1 MPVFAYRALTTAGR
15 SERGVVDADSSR
27 GAWQVLRSRGLYP
40 TDLSEGTAVAPGRVS
55 AADLAAATRQLA
67 TLVEAGLP
75 LADAL
80 EAVAEAGA
88 GSSLAQALT
97 VARAR
102 VCEGGGLGDALAAS
116 PRVFPAL
123 YCDLVR
129 AGEASGA
136 LGAVLDRLARHVET
150 AAATRARL
158 RAALTYPAVVL
169 LASAAVLAFVVAWV
183 VPQVTRLFTET
194 GTPLPLPTRVL
205 LGVVTFARAT
215 WWAWLGGIAVGTVAF
230 RRWAERPAGRASLDA
245 TLLRLPLVGP
255 ALASAAVARLARTMA
270 TLLLGGVPL
279 ERALGMAAPAAGNQQ
294 IVAATGAAREGVRR
308 GQALAPAL
316 ADARVFPP
324 LLVRLA
330 ATGERTG
337 ELAAALERAAE
348 AEEARV
354 ESAVATATALIE
366 PALVVVMGVVV
377 LALVLAIL
385 LPILT
390 LDPVG
395 QR

>member
-1 MPVFAYRALTTAGR
+1 MPVFAYRALTIAGR
-15 SERGVVDADSSR
+15 AERGVLDADSSR
-27 GAWQVLRSRGLYP
+27 GAWQALRARGLYP
-40 TDLSEGTAVAPGRVS
+40 TDLAEGPPAAPGRVS

-75 LADAL
+75 VADAL
-80 EAVAEAGA
+80 DAVAEAGTSPA
-88 GSSLAQALT
+88 LAQALT

-136 LGAVLDRLARHVET
+136 LGAVLDRLARHVES

-194 GTPLPLPTRVL
+194 GTPLPVPTRL
-205 LGVVTFARAT
+205 LLAAVTFARAT
-215 WWAWLGGIAVGTVAF
+215 WWAWLAGIAAGGLAF
-230 RRWAERPAGRASLDA
+230 RRWVERPSGRARLDA
-245 TLLRLPLVGP
+245 ALLRLPVIGP
-255 ALASAAVARLARTMA
+255 ALASAAVARLTRTLA

-279 ERALGMAAPAAGNQQ
+279 ELALGLAAPAAGNQR
-294 IVAATGAAREGVRR
+294 ITAATSAAREGVRR

-316 ADARVFPP
+316 ADAGVFPP

-337 ELAAALERAAE
+337 HLATALERAAD

-354 ESAVATATALIE
+354 ASAVATATALVE
-366 PALVVVMGVVV
+366 PALVVVMGAVV
-377 LALVLAIL
+377 LTLVLAIL

>member
-1 MPVFAYRALTTAGR
+1 MPVFAYRALTTGGR
-15 SERGVVDADSSR
+15 AERGVVDADSSR
-27 GAWQVLRSRGLYP
+27 GAWQALRARGLYP
-40 TDLSEGTAVAPGRVS
+40 TDLAEGSAGAPGRVS
-55 AADLAAATRQLA
+55 AAELAAATRQLA

-75 LADAL
+75 VADGL
-80 EAVAEAGA
+80 EAVAETGA
-88 GSSLAQALT
+88 PPALMQALT

-116 PRVFPAL
+116 PHVFPAL

-136 LGAVLDRLARHVET
+136 LGAVLDRLARHVES

-169 LASAAVLAFVVAWV
+169 VASAAVLAFVVAWV
-183 VPQVTRLFTET
+183 VPQVTRLFAET
-194 GTPLPLPTRVL
+194 GTPLPMPTRL
-205 LGVVTFARAT
+205 LLAAVTFARAT
-215 WWAWLGGIAVGTVAF
+215 WWAWLAGIAAGALAF
-230 RRWAERPAGRASLDA
+230 RRWVERPSGRARLDA
-245 TLLRLPLVGP
+245 LLLRLPVVGP
-255 ALASAAVARLARTMA
+255 ALASAAVARLTRTLA

-279 ERALGMAAPAAGNQQ
+279 ELALGLAAPAAGNQR
-294 IVAATGAAREGVRR
+294 ITAATSDAREGVRR

-316 ADARVFPP
+316 ADAGVFPP

-337 ELAAALERAAE
+337 DLATALERAAD

-354 ESAVATATALIE
+354 ASAVATATALVE
-366 PALVVVMGVVV
+366 PALVVVMGAVV
-377 LALVLAIL
+377 LTLVTAIL

>member
-1 MPVFAYRALTTAGR
+1 MPVFAYRALSTAGR

-27 GAWQVLRSRGLYP
+27 GAWQVLRARGLYP
-40 TDLSEGTAVAPGRVS
+40 TDLSEGPAAAPGRVP

-67 TLVEAGLP
+67 TLVDGGLP
-75 LADAL
+75 VAEAL
-80 EAVAEAGA
+80 EAVADAGA
-88 GSSLAQALT
+88 PSALSQALT
-97 VARAR
+97 VARAQ
-102 VCEGGGLGDALAAS
+102 VCEGGSLGDALAAS
-116 PRVFPAL
+116 PHVFPPL
-123 YCDLVR
+123 FCDLVR

-183 VPQVTRLFTET
+183 VPQITRLFTET
-194 GTPLPLPTRVL
+194 GTPLPLPTRLL
-205 LGVVTFARAT
+205 LGAVTFARAT
-215 WWAWLGGIAVGTVAF
+215 WWAWLLGIAAGVLAF
-230 RRWAERPAGRASLDA
+230 RRWTERPSGRARLDA
-245 TLLRLPLVGP
+245 ALLRLPVVGP
-255 ALASAAVARLARTMA
+255 TLAGAAVARLARTMA

-279 ERALGMAAPAAGNQQ
+279 ELALGLAAPAAGNQR
-294 IVAATGAAREGVRR
+294 ITAATAAARDAVRR

-316 ADARVFPP
+316 ADTGVFPS

-337 ELAAALERAAE
+337 ELAAALERAAD

-354 ESAVATATALIE
+354 ASAVATATALVE
-366 PALVVVMGVVV
+366 PALVVVMGAVV
-377 LALVLAIL
+377 LVLVLAIL

-395 QR
+395 PR

>member
-15 SERGVVDADSSR
+15 AERGVVDADSSR
-27 GAWQVLRSRGLYP
+27 GAWQVLRARGLYP
-40 TDLSEGTAVAPGRVS
+40 TDLSEGTAAAPGRVP
-55 AADLAAATRQLA
+55 AAELAAATRQLA

-75 LADAL
+75 VADAL
-80 EAVAEAGA
+80 EAVAEAGV
-88 GSSLAQALT
+88 GSPLAQALT

-102 VCEGGGLGDALAAS
+102 VCEGSGLGDALATS
-116 PRVFPAL
+116 PRVFPTL

-169 LASAAVLAFVVAWV
+169 LASAAVLGFVVAWV

-205 LGVVTFARAT
+205 LGAVTFARAT
-215 WWAWLGGIAVGTVAF
+215 WWAWLAGIASGTMAF
-230 RRWAERPAGRASLDA
+230 RRWAERPGGRATFDA
-245 TLLRLPLVGP
+245 ALLRLPLLGP

-279 ERALGMAAPAAGNQQ
+279 EQALGMAAPAAGNRQ

-308 GQALAPAL
+308 GQALAAAL

-337 ELAAALERAAE
+337 ALAAALERAAD

-354 ESAVATATALIE
+354 ESAVATATALVE

-377 LALVLAIL
+377 LTLVLAIL